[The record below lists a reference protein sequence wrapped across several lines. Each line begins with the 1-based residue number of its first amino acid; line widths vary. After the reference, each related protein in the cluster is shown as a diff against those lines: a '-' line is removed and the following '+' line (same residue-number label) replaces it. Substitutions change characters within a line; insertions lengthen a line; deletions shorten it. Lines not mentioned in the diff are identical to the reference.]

1 MLDIHNAS
9 IKDLDRIYELETA
22 CFSPAEAATYEAL
35 KQRLEVFPNHF
46 WLLERDGEL
55 VAMVNGMT
63 TNNEKLEDRMYRD
76 ASLHNED
83 GKYQM
88 MFGVETRPD
97 QRRKGYASILM
108 KEAIKDCRN
117 DSRKG
122 VILTCKEEHIPF
134 YEKLGFVNKGVADS
148 NHANEVW
155 YLMELDL
162 D

>member
-97 QRRKGYASILM
+97 QRRKG
-108 KEAIKDCRN
+108 
-117 DSRKG
+117 
-122 VILTCKEEHIPF
+122 
-134 YEKLGFVNKGVADS
+134 
-148 NHANEVW
+148 
-155 YLMELDL
+155 
-162 D
+162 

>member
-1 MLDIHNAS
+1 
-9 IKDLDRIYELETA
+9 
-22 CFSPAEAATYEAL
+22 
-35 KQRLEVFPNHF
+35 
-46 WLLERDGEL
+46 
-55 VAMVNGMT
+55 
-63 TNNEKLEDRMYRD
+63 
-76 ASLHNED
+76 
-83 GKYQM
+83 
-88 MFGVETRPD
+88 
-97 QRRKGYASILM
+97 M

>member
-1 MLDIHNAS
+1 MLDIRNAS

-22 CFSPAEAATYEAL
+22 CFSPAEAATYDAL

-63 TNNEKLEDRMYRD
+63 TNNGNLEDLMYRD

-122 VILTCKEEHIPF
+122 VILTCKEEHVPF
-134 YEKLGFVNKGVADS
+134 YEKLGFINNGVADS
-148 NHANEVW
+148 NHANETW
-155 YLMELDL
+155 YLMKLDL

>member
-1 MLDIHNAS
+1 MLEIRNAS
-9 IKDLDRIYELETA
+9 IKDLDRIYELEKA
-22 CFSPAEAATYEAL
+22 CFSEAEAATYDAL

-46 WLLERDGEL
+46 WLLERDGRL

-63 TNNEKLEDRMYRD
+63 TNNGQLEDKMYRD
-76 ASLHNED
+76 ATLNDED

-88 MFGVETRPD
+88 MFGVETDPEF
-97 QRRKGYASILM
+97 RRKGYASILM

-122 VILTCKEEHIPF
+122 VILTCKEEHVPF
-134 YEKLGFVNKGVADS
+134 YERLGFVNKGVADS

-155 YLMELDL
+155 YLMDLDL

>member
-1 MLDIHNAS
+1 MLEIRNAG

>member
-1 MLDIHNAS
+1 MLDIRNAS
-9 IKDLDRIYELETA
+9 IKDLDRIYDLETA

-108 KEAIKDCRN
+108 KEAVKDCRN

-122 VILTCKEEHIPF
+122 VILTCKEEHVPF

>member
-1 MLDIHNAS
+1 MLEIRNAS
-9 IKDLDRIYELETA
+9 IKDLDRIYELEKA
-22 CFSPAEAATYEAL
+22 CFSEAEAATYDAL

-46 WLLERDGEL
+46 WLLERDGRL

-63 TNNEKLEDRMYRD
+63 TNNGQLEDKMYRD
-76 ASLHNED
+76 ATLHDED

-88 MFGVETRPD
+88 MFGVETDPEF
-97 QRRKGYASILM
+97 RRKGYASILM

-122 VILTCKEEHIPF
+122 VILTCKEEHVPF
-134 YEKLGFVNKGVADS
+134 YERLGFVNKGVADS

>member
-1 MLDIHNAS
+1 ME
-9 IKDLDRIYELETA
+9 KA